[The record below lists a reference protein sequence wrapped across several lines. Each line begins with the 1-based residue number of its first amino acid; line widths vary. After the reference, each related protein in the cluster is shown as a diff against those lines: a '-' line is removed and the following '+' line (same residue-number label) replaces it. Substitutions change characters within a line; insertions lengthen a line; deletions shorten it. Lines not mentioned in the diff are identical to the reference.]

1 MSTDITPTTI
11 NGATHLQDGQQ
22 KKTSTNHEEFGEEA
36 EMDDLRKA
44 AAEQRVEVSPEDV
57 GRLQS
62 RLYSISWWRKWL
74 ILFPGQTLASQS
86 R

>member
-1 MSTDITPTTI
+1 MSTDISPTTI
-11 NGATHLQDGQQ
+11 NGATQLQDEQQ

-57 GRLQS
+57 RPVLSGRGAHH
-62 RLYSISWWRKWL
+62 KH
-74 ILFPGQTLASQS
+74 A
-86 R
+86 